1 MFGYINVNA
10 SELKVRE
17 FVRYRAFYCGLCRSL
32 KERCGLGSRAVLSY
46 DMTFL
51 AILLSSLYEPK
62 VSVRICRCAAHPLK
76 KHKELRSEYTDYAA
90 DMNVLASWF
99 LASDK
104 IQDARE
110 TGFLD
115 AHHMPNV
122 PGAADLAAGGS
133 LKAVLLPAMKRIRSQ
148 YPEKVRNIESYIGQL
163 RNLELSAKEQG
174 FPDYH
179 GDPVDPD
186 SFLTNKDAAYYQL
199 LEKACSLNGMITAE
213 FFAVREDM
221 WTRDLREIGYH
232 LGRFI
237 YLMDA
242 FEDIER
248 DIRQENFNPLL
259 PLYQEDTGNFSSACL
274 DYMNIAMASCAA
286 AFERLPLLKD
296 AEILRNIIYAG
307 VFSKY
312 NAICRKR
319 QKNKGE

>member
-1 MFGYINVNA
+1 MFGYVNVNA

-32 KERCGLGSRAVLSY
+32 KEGCGIASRAVLSY

-51 AILLSSLYEPK
+51 AILLASLYEPK

-104 IQDARE
+104 IQDAKE
-110 TGFLD
+110 TGFLN
-115 AHHMPNV
+115 AHKKPNLS
-122 PGAADLAAGGS
+122 GAADLAAGGS
-133 LKAVLLPAMKRIRSQ
+133 MKAALIPAMKRIRRQ
-148 YPEKVRNIESYIGQL
+148 YPDKVQKVEDLIGQL
-163 RNLELSAKEQG
+163 RKLELSAKEQG
-174 FPDYH
+174 FPEYI
-179 GDPVDPD
+179 GQPVDPD
-186 SFLTNKDAAYYQL
+186 SFLTDKDAAYYQL
-199 LEKACSLNGMITAE
+199 LEKACSLNGMIIAE
-213 FFAVREDM
+213 LFAVREDI
-221 WTRDLREIGYH
+221 WARDLREIGFH

-259 PLYQEDTGNFSSACL
+259 PLYQQDTGNFSSACL